1 MKTKHLLFAVV
12 GAGLLATSSC
22 TKTKGEITMTY
33 SKASAVYADL
43 DEIRNMP
50 LVASARSI
58 NDPGK
63 IYIGDK
69 FLLIGEKEEGIH
81 VFDNTNPNNPVAISF
96 LQLPMTREFYVD
108 GNFIYAEGHYDFM
121 KINMADMYNPTLV
134 SRVEYAFGESRQ
146 NDQGQDI
153 IGFNYE
159 TVTETFELGSPE
171 AEALENDT
179 RLYYDYQENLI
190 PVATV
195 PSSFVGAGGDVKGT
209 LNKITTLNNYAYVV
223 GDNEVYVFSD
233 NGNSMAYVNRIY
245 TNASD
250 VETIYPYDNYLY
262 LGTQSSME
270 LYSTTDPSSPSHV
283 SEYWHPTS
291 CDPVLPTG
299 DVAYLTLR
307 SADNSGCAGDENTLD
322 VLDMTDVFEPQP
334 LNTVVMDS
342 PYGIGLDGD
351 YLWIGEG
358 NNGLTLLNNAD
369 PTNPTIIKTFT
380 GVQAYDVIPNPYQ
393 ANAIY
398 VTGDNG
404 MELYEVDYNT
414 LTITPVTAINY

>member
-1 MKTKHLLFAVV
+1 MKTKYLLFAAL
-12 GAGLLATSSC
+12 GIGLLGTSC

-33 SKASAVYADL
+33 NKASAVYADL
-43 DEIRNMP
+43 DEIRNTP

-58 NDPGK
+58 QEPGK
-63 IYIGDK
+63 IYIGDN

-81 VFDNTNPNNPVAISF
+81 VFDNTNPNNPVALSF

-121 KINMADMYNPTLV
+121 KIDMSDMYNPSLV
-134 SRVEYAFGESRQ
+134 NRVEYAFGEVHQ
-146 NDQGQDI
+146 NDRGEDI
-153 IGFNYE
+153 VGFTYE

-171 AEALENDT
+171 AQALEENT
-179 RLYYDYQENLI
+179 YLYYDYQDNLV
-190 PVATV
+190 PVASV

-223 GDNEVYVFSD
+223 GNDEIFVFSD
-233 NGNSMAYVNRIY
+233 QGNTMSYLNRIDVY
-245 TNASD
+245 TGD

-270 LYSTTDPSSPSHV
+270 LFSTANPEAPSHV

-307 SADNSGCAGDENTLD
+307 SADNSGCAGDENTLT
-322 VLDMTDVFEPQP
+322 VIDMTDIFHPEQ
-334 LNTVVMDS
+334 LNSVVMDS

-358 NNGLTLLNNAD
+358 NNGLTLLDNSN
-369 PTNPTIIKTFT
+369 PHNPTILKTFT

-393 ANAIY
+393 ANSIY

-404 MELYEVDYNT
+404 MNVYSVDYNA
-414 LTITPVTAINY
+414 LTISPVTSIYY